1 MSRCIFLPKPVA
13 EARPTVSPFFRLPPP
28 GKVLLHIHDKHRLAP
43 AALTYGGTK
52 NEQTYI
58 ALDRAIC
65 SCSATEKKY
74 TVQME
79 KHIVI
84 GHFTGKREQVLIDRR
99 PRRERPVMVRAQ
111 LYSGQARYR
120 LYPPC
125 LRHTRPSS

>member
-1 MSRCIFLPKPVA
+1 MYFFA

-65 SCSATEKKY
+65 SCPATEKKY
-74 TVQME
+74 TVQRE
-79 KHIVI
+79 KHIVAKSI
-84 GHFTGKREQVLIDRR
+84 CRFRTI
-99 PRRERPVMVRAQ
+99 
-111 LYSGQARYR
+111 RY
-120 LYPPC
+120 
-125 LRHTRPSS
+125 TANN